1 VEGIENGVADTQ
13 LQFKRLLN
21 KEDSAS
27 QPMEAGVL
35 PPFVLI
41 ERTLLL
47 GLTWKVETRISRMS
61 PEGAAVVL
69 DIPLLPGE
77 SVVTE
82 GVRVQDGRAKVA
94 LDARA
99 TEVRWDSVLDKGDQ
113 LLLSHAD
120 TSQWT
125 EIWRVDVSPIYHLES
140 EGIPVILH
148 QTGRRWLPTWHPW
161 PGEQVKLLI
170 SRPEGLIG
178 QTLTID
184 QSRLQVRPGSRATES
199 TLNLTIRSSQG
210 GQHII
215 TLPADA
221 QVQKVS
227 INGAPQQLRQDGS
240 KLTIPI
246 TPGKQDISV
255 EWRQPSGI
263 STLYQTPIIDLGSD
277 SVNSAIDMTLPANRW
292 PLFLGGPLLGP
303 AILYWSTLLV
313 VALMSLVISKTGLT
327 PLRFHQLF
335 LLGIGMSMSNLF
347 SCVLVV
353 GWLIAVQWRIRLQ
366 ADKGKYA
373 FNLIQVGLGFLT
385 VSALIALVWAISQGL
400 LGHPDMNIRGNGS
413 NGSLLRWYQDVSG
426 QMLPQGWLFS
436 IPMLAYRLAM
446 LAWALWISVTLLGL
460 LKWGW
465 KIINE
470 PMLWDSSPRKIREN
484 TKKE

>member
-1 VEGIENGVADTQ
+1 
-13 LQFKRLLN
+13 
-21 KEDSAS
+21 
-27 QPMEAGVL
+27 
-35 PPFVLI
+35 
-41 ERTLLL
+41 
-47 GLTWKVETRISRMS
+47 
-61 PEGAAVVL
+61 
-69 DIPLLPGE
+69 
-77 SVVTE
+77 
-82 GVRVQDGRAKVA
+82 
-94 LDARA
+94 
-99 TEVRWDSVLDKGDQ
+99 
-113 LLLSHAD
+113 
-120 TSQWT
+120 
-125 EIWRVDVSPIYHLES
+125 
-140 EGIPVILH
+140 
-148 QTGRRWLPTWHPW
+148 
-161 PGEQVKLLI
+161 
-170 SRPEGLIG
+170 
-178 QTLTID
+178 
-184 QSRLQVRPGSRATES
+184 
-199 TLNLTIRSSQG
+199 
-210 GQHII
+210 
-215 TLPADA
+215 
-221 QVQKVS
+221 
-227 INGAPQQLRQDGS
+227 
-240 KLTIPI
+240 
-246 TPGKQDISV
+246 V

-263 STLYQTPIIDLGSD
+263 SILYHTPVIDLGSD
-277 SVNSAIDMTLPANRW
+277 SVNSAIDMSLAANRW

-303 AILYWSTLLV
+303 AILYWSTLVV
-313 VALMSLVISKTGLT
+313 VALLALVISKTGLT

-347 SCVLVV
+347 SCLLVV
-353 GWLIAVQWRIRLQ
+353 GWLIAVQWRIRLK